1 MNLVL
6 CKNMATRTLIP
17 SEDDS
22 KTSLDADY
30 YVVMIS
36 SLSLCLREVGAPK
49 HTVFGGPKVGEPA
62 SLRGTT
68 TQQTCYESERRGD
81 NEDDGELTAHRKR
94 IKRQP

>member
-1 MNLVL
+1 MV
-6 CKNMATRTLIP
+6 TRTLIP

-49 HTVFGGPKVGEPA
+49 HTVFWGAPKWESRHPSEAPSHSKLVMKVRGGETMKMMV
-62 SLRGTT
+62 S
-68 TQQTCYESERRGD
+68 
-81 NEDDGELTAHRKR
+81 
-94 IKRQP
+94 